1 MKWEEVR
8 RLYPD
13 QFVKLRILGSR
24 KEGNREYV
32 DDVAIV
38 RGITDPAEATN
49 ELMKCRGDMLV
60 YHTSNEKIILEVR
73 TKPGLRG
80 AI

>member
-8 RLYPD
+8 RFYPD

-24 KEGNREYV
+24 REGNREYV
-32 DDVAIV
+32 HDVAVV
-38 RGITDPAEATN
+38 RNITDPAEATN

-60 YHTSNEKIILEVR
+60 YHTSNEKVVLEVR
-73 TKPGLRG
+73 TRPGIRG
-80 AI
+80 TI

>member
-8 RLYPD
+8 RLYPN
-13 QFVKLRILGSR
+13 QFVKLRILGLR
-24 KEGNREYV
+24 REGSREYV

-38 RGITDPAEATN
+38 RSITDPAEATS
-49 ELMKCRGDMLV
+49 ELMKCRDDTLV
-60 YHTSNEKIILEVR
+60 YHTDNENIILEVR
-73 TKPGLRG
+73 TRPGLRG